1 MERTY
6 DEEIHK
12 RINHLLRERTC
23 VQMECSED
31 AIRIEWICSEINA
44 SLHKQLE
51 NPNSLEELH
60 LKSMHR
66 KFGRETG

>member
-12 RINHLLRERTC
+12 SFNHLLRTRTC

-31 AIRIEWICSEINA
+31 AITIEYSMFG
-44 SLHKQLE
+44 KQRVSSQIVGE
-51 NPNSLEELH
+51 S
-60 LKSMHR
+60 K
-66 KFGRETG
+66 

>member
-12 RINHLLRERTC
+12 KINNKLRERTR

-31 AIRIEWICSEINA
+31 V
-44 SLHKQLE
+44 
-51 NPNSLEELH
+51 
-60 LKSMHR
+60 M
-66 KFGRETG
+66 